1 MPPTKWFIA
10 LLCIL
15 VATIGCSRKP
25 QEPED
30 SPGRNLYNFRMD
42 GALFSRDEKR
52 VLFTGEL
59 AGVLNVFIFN
69 IETGASTPLTKA
81 KTPAYPL
88 SFALDDRNVLCR
100 SSPQGES
107 AEHLFR
113 VEAGGAVT
121 DLTPWRGVQSV
132 FYSWATDRRSF
143 YFGSNKDDRRFLYVY
158 RMDITDKSYSTV
170 LQTQD
175 MRFAASSRTGR
186 ELALWKYISADKS
199 ELYLYDF
206 ETKTLD
212 KVAPEK
218 GNAVSVPQFFDAGQ
232 DLLYYLTNE
241 GSRVLSL
248 VKYDVQKKVR
258 SPAYTAGQQIA
269 FARQSSNQRYFVVG
283 VRQGDRLISRLF
295 DIAGSSWIEVPI
307 NQPSLILDISP
318 SGRYMLYT
326 TGGDA
331 SARDLQLYNLE
342 TREVRK
348 ILPS

>member
-1 MPPTKWFIA
+1 
-10 LLCIL
+10 
-15 VATIGCSRKP
+15 
-25 QEPED
+25 
-30 SPGRNLYNFRMD
+30 
-42 GALFSRDEKR
+42 
-52 VLFTGEL
+52 
-59 AGVLNVFIFN
+59 
-69 IETGASTPLTKA
+69 
-81 KTPAYPL
+81 
-88 SFALDDRNVLCR
+88 
-100 SSPQGES
+100 
-107 AEHLFR
+107 
-113 VEAGGAVT
+113 
-121 DLTPWRGVQSV
+121 
-132 FYSWATDRRSF
+132 
-143 YFGSNKDDRRFLYVY
+143 
-158 RMDITDKSYSTV
+158 MDIIDKSYSTV

-186 ELALWKYISADKS
+186 DLALWKYISADKS

-248 VKYDVQKKVR
+248 VKYDVQKKLR
-258 SPAYTAGQQIA
+258 SPAYSVGQQIV

-295 DIAGSSWIEVPI
+295 DIADSSWNEVPI
-307 NQPSLILDISP
+307 NQPGLILDISP

-326 TGGDA
+326 TGGELGA
-331 SARDLQLYNLE
+331 SDLQLYNLE
-342 TREVRK
+342 TKEVRK

>member
-1 MPPTKWFIA
+1 MKRLIA
-10 LLCIL
+10 SLCIL
-15 VATIGCSRKP
+15 VPTLGCSRKA

-30 SPGRNLYNFRMD
+30 SPGHNLYKFRMD

-59 AGVLNVFIFN
+59 AGVLNVFTFN

-81 KTPAYPL
+81 KTPAYPI
-88 SFALDDRNVLCR
+88 SFVLDDRNVMYR

-113 VEAGGAVT
+113 LGAGGTVT
-121 DLTPWRGVQSV
+121 DLTPWPGAESV
-132 FYSWATDRRSF
+132 FYSWAADRSSF

-186 ELALWKYISADKS
+186 NLALWKYISADKS

-212 KVAPEK
+212 KVAPET

-232 DLLYYLTNE
+232 DLLFYLTNE

-248 VKYDVQKKVR
+248 VKYDVQKKLR
-258 SPAYTAGQQIA
+258 SPAYTAGQQIV
-269 FARQSSNQRYFVVG
+269 FSRQSSNQRYVVIG

-295 DIAGSSWIEVPI
+295 DTAGSSWIEIPI
-307 NQPSLILDISP
+307 SQPGLILDISP

-326 TGGDA
+326 TSGAARA
-331 SARDLQLYNLE
+331 SDLQLYDLE
-342 TREVRK
+342 TKKVRK